1 MNPAPRAT
9 KYFKYLRS
17 QCRCTM
23 MVPPKILAAAAVR
36 PRRILVRI
44 GFIGA
49 GIITSQF
56 SVLSSQF
63 SVLSSQFSKLCT
75 GLKFVAWCSAVTDDF
90 SGPCQDE
97 CGGG

>member
-1 MNPAPRAT
+1 
-9 KYFKYLRS
+9 
-17 QCRCTM
+17 
-23 MVPPKILAAAAVR
+23 VPPKILAAAAVR

-63 SVLSSQFSKLCT
+63 
-75 GLKFVAWCSAVTDDF
+75 
-90 SGPCQDE
+90 
-97 CGGG
+97 